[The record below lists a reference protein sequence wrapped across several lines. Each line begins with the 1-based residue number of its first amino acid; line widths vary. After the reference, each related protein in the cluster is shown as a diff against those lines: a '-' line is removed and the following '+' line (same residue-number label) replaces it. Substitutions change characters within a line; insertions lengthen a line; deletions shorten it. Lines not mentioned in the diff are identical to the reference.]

1 MSQKDSSDDVVK
13 EWFGQLPE
21 GWSLRRLRTLG
32 HFTASGIDKK
42 TVEGESL
49 VRMVNYTDI
58 YGNPT
63 LELRN
68 SPDYMVVSCP
78 ANKVEEHG
86 LVQGDMLF
94 TPSSE
99 TAEDIGVSAV
109 VMEDLLNTVYS
120 YHITRFRMRDEI
132 SLRYRKYLCNHPR
145 VLRQFS
151 RLCKGTTRQILVRED
166 FKSAWV
172 AIPPTEQHDRI
183 AEYLNE
189 ATGKVDRLVALRR
202 RQMELL
208 QEQRAALIQQAV
220 TRGLNPRAPL
230 KDSGLPWLGE
240 IPKHW
245 EVVKFNHYV
254 SLRHGHQFRQ
264 EDFTPVGCKVIKIT
278 QLNADGTLDIE
289 NCDTVA
295 SERVASFRDILIK
308 SGDIL
313 MALTG
318 GTIGKVIRVGEV
330 TEPLLQN
337 YRVGHFAPSQKAK
350 LTKDFL
356 YWVMKSDVAMGQILF
371 LVSETGQ
378 PNIGKA
384 DFSGVFFAL
393 PPLREQTEIVEH
405 ISNELPK
412 LDALH
417 SAYTHQLELLTEYRA
432 ALIHECVTGQRA
444 VPTN

>member
-21 GWSLRRLRTLG
+21 GWLLQRLRTLG
-32 HFTASGIDKK
+32 RFSSSGIDKK
-42 TVEGESL
+42 TVEGEPL
-49 VRMVNYTDI
+49 VRMVNYTDV
-58 YGNPT
+58 YGNST

-78 ANKVEEHG
+78 ANKAEEHG

-99 TAEDIGVSAV
+99 TPEDIGVSAV
-109 VMEDLLNTVYS
+109 VMEDLDNTVYS

-172 AIPPTEQHDRI
+172 AIPPTKQHDRI
-183 AEYLNE
+183 AGYLDE

-208 QEQRAALIQQAV
+208 REQRAALIQQAV
-220 TRGLNPRAPL
+220 TRGLNPNVPL
-230 KDSGLPWLGE
+230 KHSGLPWLGQ

-245 EVVKFNHYV
+245 EVKPVKYIFV
-254 SLRHGHQFRQ
+254 SLDGRRVPLSGADRQ
-264 EDFTPVGCKVIKIT
+264 LMTKREYDYYGASGVIDRVDDFIFDETLILLGEDGANLLNRSTPLAFLATGKYWVNNHAHILKPRRGLMEYLVH
-278 QLNADGTLDIE
+278 LLE
-289 NCDTVA
+289 TV
-295 SERVASFRDILIK
+295 D
-308 SGDIL
+308 
-313 MALTG
+313 
-318 GTIGKVIRVGEV
+318 
-330 TEPLLQN
+330 
-337 YRVGHFAPSQKAK
+337 FAPFVEGSAQPK
-350 LTKDFL
+350 LTLEKL
-356 YWVMKSDVAMGQILF
+356 MSVKVPEPPLNEQRQIL
-371 LVSETGQ
+371 
-378 PNIGKA
+378 
-384 DFSGVFFAL
+384 DFIE
-393 PPLREQTEIVEH
+393 EQNAKTDR
-405 ISNELPK
+405 L
-412 LDALH
+412 L
-417 SAYTHQLELLTEYRA
+417 SAYTRQLELLTEYRA

-444 VPTN
+444 VPA